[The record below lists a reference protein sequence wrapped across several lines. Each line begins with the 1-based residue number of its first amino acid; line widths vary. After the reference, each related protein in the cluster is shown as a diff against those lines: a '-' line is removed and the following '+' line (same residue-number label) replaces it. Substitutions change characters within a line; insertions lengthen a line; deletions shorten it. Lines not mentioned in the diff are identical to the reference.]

1 MRQPPSTLA
10 EVSAKAGCSPATVSR
25 VLNNTGTVSN
35 AVRQNVL
42 KAVKESGYTPRRNQR
57 TVRQVVAATNPEA
70 LKITGNL
77 FEVILHRYSPMEQL
91 LMHDGSVELGPASQ
105 VSGQEMLS
113 EKYSLSSGFYMQ
125 IISGVMD
132 ELANAKR
139 RAMLQACD
147 DLSAPA
153 LIESINRSEIAG
165 VVLMGEYSPNLP
177 FFLDRCKKPVV
188 LVDIIHSGAPDVV
201 TTDNMAGIGLA
212 MDHLLTLGHR
222 KIGYVGAPFNL
233 SFQERWTTWEWKMV
247 SAGLTVNSQWVYHGP
262 ESIHETA
269 LGVQKILSS
278 HPQRPTALMC
288 ASDCAAMGVLR
299 AAEQCGLCIP
309 KQLSVVGF
317 DDTNVSA
324 MVNPPLTTVH
334 VPLSEIGQRAVRQ
347 LLVSVLFESNQLGS
361 VIRMTPELVVRQST
375 ACPSTKE

>member
-1 MRQPPSTLA
+1 MRQPSSTLA
-10 EVSAKAGCSPATVSR
+10 QVSAKAGCSPATVSR

-57 TVRQVVAATNPEA
+57 TVRQVVAAANPEA
-70 LKITGNL
+70 LKMTGNL

-188 LVDIIHSGAPDVV
+188 LVDIIHSGIPDVV
-201 TTDNMAGIGLA
+201 TTDNMAGIGMA
-212 MDHLLTLGHR
+212 MVAGNSGLMAPFIPRLRGSRRLLPSIAVVSSPTLEEDSGGRLLTDEEPSASSGSSEKSETSGASSTSSSRSLLGA
-222 KIGYVGAPFNL
+222 VAACN
-233 SFQERWTTWEWKMV
+233 WKFAV
-247 SAGLTVNSQWVYHGP
+247 AG
-262 ESIHETA
+262 
-269 LGVQKILSS
+269 
-278 HPQRPTALMC
+278 RP
-288 ASDCAAMGVLR
+288 AAR
-299 AAEQCGLCIP
+299 AAA
-309 KQLSVVGF
+309 S
-317 DDTNVSA
+317 NASA
-324 MVNPPLTTVH
+324 ALTS
-334 VPLSEIGQRAVRQ
+334 PRAV
-347 LLVSVLFESNQLGS
+347 
-361 VIRMTPELVVRQST
+361 P
-375 ACPSTKE
+375 AK